1 MQRWLPEP
9 LAVEALG
16 AGTFQPAPLAATTT
30 TAGRTTAF
38 RPEIGFAAADSLL
51 SALSRDER
59 TQVVA
64 LLEQDLRREY
74 EQHHAEE
81 SAART
86 AAAEASQETA
96 ARELAAFQSNLA
108 IQIRQEVETTLADLA
123 RRLGEIAVLMAAKVV
138 RREVATD
145 PQILVRALETVLF
158 KAEAGSQLTVTL
170 HPEDADWLQSNPAF
184 LAQLRIGAVKT
195 DRRLERG
202 GCLVQSDQVEW
213 DATVERQLAV
223 LQEMLDETLAL
234 PSGTGEPVEDGHA

>member
-1 MQRWLPEP
+1 MQRWSPEPLVVDARGAGAFEPEP
-9 LAVEALG
+9 LA
-16 AGTFQPAPLAATTT
+16 AATTS
-30 TAGRTTAF
+30 AGRTTAF
-38 RPEIGFAAADSLL
+38 RPEIGFASADSLL

-59 TQVVA
+59 AQVVA

-74 EQHHAEE
+74 ERRHAEE

-86 AAAEASQETA
+86 AAAEARQETA
-96 ARELAAFQSNLA
+96 ARELAAFQENLA
-108 IQIRQEVETTLADLA
+108 AQIRQEVEAMLADLA

-145 PQILVRALETVLF
+145 PEILVRAVETVLF

-170 HPEDADWLQSNPAF
+170 HPEDADWLQANPTF
-184 LAQLRIGAVKT
+184 LSQLRIGAVKT

-234 PSGTGEPVEDGHA
+234 PAGTGEPVEDGHA